1 MADVTDWINTRLFR
15 HDRMVVVNE
24 LRAGLSAWTDRLIA
38 VAVALIALVA
48 LHSWLSPRPLIVAGW
63 AIAGLAAA
71 SGASGARLIE
81 QRRIFH
87 AYDGIIA
94 ADALADRAWRRYAA
108 PIHALLCGIVA
119 FVALIGRPATLGV
132 AIISYLVG
140 AGCGHIASRIMRRRS
155 GATPSAP
162 LRLDRSLLQRP
173 IAGALAAIPVTLPL
187 LFFSSAATEAMLVLT
202 GVIAGAVAL
211 MLTLVDDGAIRF
223 MALSGYKVGRII
235 GLHSRSLLVFS
246 LLTVLA
252 CLILSASAAAIVIG
266 CVAVAAFGV
275 MTARILAYRVH
286 AKRSADL
293 IVGIGA
299 VAAVLAGVALP
310 LLLPL
315 VVVAILWQ
323 LYRRA
328 APATWLLT

>member
-1 MADVTDWINTRLFR
+1 MADATGWIKARLFR

-38 VAVALIALVA
+38 VAVAMIALVA
-48 LHSWLSPRPLIVAGW
+48 LHSWLSPRPFIVAGLT
-63 AIAGLAAA
+63 IAGLAAA
-71 SGASGARLIE
+71 SGAWGARLIE
-81 QRRIFH
+81 QRLVFH

-94 ADALADRAWRRYAA
+94 ADALADRAWRRYAV

-119 FVALIGRPATLGV
+119 FVALIGRPATMGV
-132 AIISYLVG
+132 AIIGYLVG

-155 GATPSAP
+155 GATLSVP

-173 IAGALAAIPVTLPL
+173 ITGAIAAIPVTLPL

-202 GVIAGAVAL
+202 GVVAGAVAL

-223 MALSGYKVGRII
+223 LTLSGYKAGRII

-252 CLILSASAAAIVIG
+252 CLIFSASAAIVIG
-266 CVAVAAFGV
+266 SVAVAAFVV
-275 MTARILAYRVH
+275 MTARILAYRMH
-286 AKRSADL
+286 AKRTADL
-293 IVGIGA
+293 IVGSGA
-299 VAAVLAGVALP
+299 VAAVLSGVALP
-310 LLLPL
+310 LLFPV